1 VYAARFRSAFL
12 ACSVLLL
19 AAPAVAQEADG
30 ARDRLVYAGENGYGP
45 YETLDEDGRAVGFNI
60 DLIEAVAAAQGFE
73 LAFDLGEWAPRRRA
87 LRGGEVD
94 IMAMF
99 VSQRRDRE
107 FDFSEPFLIVHHRI
121 FTPADAPRIQRIDE
135 LAGKRVIVQRAALSH
150 DFLEQLDIEMELTL
164 VRNDS
169 EGIKLLAAGEHDA
182 ALLTENR
189 SRRTL
194 ADAELDA
201 LAISGPP
208 VLPVE
213 YAFAVDEGREELL
226 ASINAGLERVRGSG
240 EFDRIYRR
248 WLQPYDGAHDHGS
261 QDVGGVVTA
270 VGLAVA
276 LLAIALLGR
285 KVVLSRRQMRAAR
298 EELDYLKRHDALTGL
313 LSRHALEE
321 RLDELLGRDDAQTHS
336 LMHINVDQF
345 RLVNET
351 AGRAAADGVLRQLAG
366 LLNSALPES
375 ASVARIGGDEFVAVL
390 PDVGLEDAVAS
401 GRHLL
406 ETLDESSRML
416 PALPAHHRLTLSI
429 GVVAFTGEEETKE
442 VILRRAD
449 CACVAAKEDGR
460 ARVHPWQPGDRRL
473 AERYGEL
480 RWVSRI
486 QDALRDRRIVLY
498 FQPIVAAAQPSRL
511 AGAEILLRMLPED
524 ESGEAIR
531 AGAFMPAAERYFL
544 TPRIDRFVF
553 EKVFEWIE
561 ANAATFDRIDRINVN
576 VSGRSLGDPGFLTYL
591 EQSARRHRRA
601 LSRLCLEVTETAL
614 ISNLDRARRTL
625 DHLHEVG
632 CRIALDDFGTGV
644 SSMNYLR
651 QLPVDVLKFDGT
663 FIAGVDT
670 DPGARE
676 FIRELNRLGHAMGK
690 TTVAECVET
699 EAVRAVLAEDGVDLI
714 QGYLIAHP
722 APLEHIDRWLNA
734 SEVLQS

>member
-1 VYAARFRSAFL
+1 
-12 ACSVLLL
+12 LL

-45 YETLDEDGRAVGFNI
+45 YETIDEDGRAVGFNI
-60 DLIEAVAAAQGFE
+60 DLIEAVAAAQDFE
-73 LAFDLGEWAPRRRA
+73 LEFDLGEWAPRRRA
-87 LRGGEVD
+87 LRTGEVD

-99 VSQRRDRE
+99 VSQRRERE
-107 FDFSEPFLIVHHRI
+107 FDFSEPYLIVHHRI

-150 DFLEQLDIEMELTL
+150 DFLEQLDIDMELTL

-248 WLQPYDGAHDHGS
+248 WLQPYATPRAEDRQRPATTRLAW
-261 QDVGGVVTA
+261 GGFLLA
-270 VGLAVA
+270 LLLLVGL
-276 LLAIALLGR
+276 LAR
-285 KVVLSRRQMRAAR
+285 KLWLSRRKMKAAYR
-298 EELDYLKRHDALTGL
+298 ELHYLKRHDALTGL
-313 LSRHALEE
+313 LSRHALER
-321 RLDELLGRDDAQTHS
+321 RLDELLERFPGQTHS
-336 LMHINVDQF
+336 LLHIDVDQF

-351 AGRAAADGVLRQLAG
+351 AGRAVADAVLRQLAG
-366 LLNSALPES
+366 VLGNALPES
-375 ASVARIGGDEFVAVL
+375 ASVARIGGDEFVALL
-390 PDVGLEDAVAS
+390 PHCGLENAVAR
-401 GRHLL
+401 GRQLL
-406 ETLDESSRML
+406 EALDNGDQVL
-416 PALPAHHRLTLSI
+416 PALPDRHRLTLSI
-429 GVVAFTGEEETKE
+429 GVVGFTGEEETKE

-486 QDALRDRRIVLY
+486 QDALRDERIVLY
-498 FQPIVAAAQPSRL
+498 FQPIVAAGHPSRL
-511 AGAEILLRMLPED
+511 AGAEILVRMLPEQA
-524 ESGEAIR
+524 GQEAIR

-561 ANAATFDRIDRINVN
+561 ANAATFDRIERINVN
-576 VSGRSLGDPGFLTYL
+576 VSGRSLGDAGFLAYL
-591 EQSARRHRRA
+591 DRRA
-601 LSRLCLEVTETAL
+601 RTDRRTLSRLCLEVTETAL
-614 ISNLDRARRTL
+614 ISNLDRARRIL
-625 DHLHEVG
+625 DRLHEAG

-663 FIAGVDT
+663 FVAGIDS

-676 FIRELNRLGHAMGK
+676 FIREMNRLGKAMGK

-699 EAVRAVLAEDGVDLI
+699 EAVRAVLAEDGIDLI
-714 QGYLIAHP
+714 QGYVIAHP
-722 APLEHIDRWLNA
+722 APLDEIGQWLDSSDA
-734 SEVLQS
+734 P

>member
-1 VYAARFRSAFL
+1 MHAARFRSALL
-12 ACSVLLL
+12 ACSFMFPATL
-19 AAPAVAQEADG
+19 APAQSSSESSNA
-30 ARDRLVYAGENGYGP
+30 LVYAGENGYGP
-45 YETLDEDGRAVGFNI
+45 YETLDEDGRAIGFNI
-60 DLIEAVAAAQGFE
+60 DLIKAVAAAEGLD

-87 LRGGEVD
+87 LRTGEVD

-99 VSQRRDRE
+99 VSQRRNRE
-107 FDFSEPFLIVHHRI
+107 FDFSEPHLIVHHRI
-121 FTPADAPRIQRIDE
+121 FTPANAPRIQRIEE
-135 LAGKRVIVQRAALSH
+135 LEGKRVIVQRAALSH
-150 DFLEQLDIEMELTL
+150 DFLDQLEIDMELTL

-169 EGIKLLAAGEHDA
+169 EGIRLLAEGNHDA

-194 ADAELDA
+194 ADAQLDA

-208 VLPVE
+208 VLPVD
-213 YAFAVDEGREELL
+213 YAFAVDEGRDELL
-226 ASINAGLERVRGSG
+226 AAINSGLERVRSTG

-248 WLQPYDGAHDHGS
+248 WLQPYDAAQDDGS
-261 QDVGGVVTA
+261 WHLGGVLTA
-270 VGLAVA
+270 IGLTIAV
-276 LLAIALLGR
+276 LLIALLGR
-285 KVVLSRRQMRAAR
+285 KVVVSRRQMRAAR

-313 LSRHALEE
+313 LSRHALEK
-321 RLDELLGRDDAQTHS
+321 RLDALLDRNNGQTHS

-366 LLNSALPES
+366 LFTSALPES
-375 ASVARIGGDEFVAVL
+375 ASVARIGGDEFVALL
-390 PDVGLEDAVAS
+390 PRIGLEDAVVS

-406 ETLDESSRML
+406 ESLDDSNQAL
-416 PALPAHHRLTLSI
+416 TALPEQQRLTLSI
-429 GVVAFTGEEETKE
+429 GVVGFTGDEQTKE

-460 ARVHPWQPGDRRL
+460 ARVHAWQPGDRRL

-480 RWVSRI
+480 RWIGRI
-486 QDALRDRRIVLY
+486 QDALRDDRVVLY
-498 FQPIVAAAQPSRL
+498 FQPIVPAAHPSRL
-511 AGAEILLRMLPED
+511 AGAEILVRIRPED
-524 ESGEAIR
+524 DDDEAIR
-531 AGAFMPAAERYFL
+531 AEAFMPAAERYFL
-544 TPRIDRFVF
+544 TPRIDRYVF
-553 EKVFEWIE
+553 ERVFEWIDS
-561 ANAATFDRIDRINVN
+561 NAATFERIDRINVN
-576 VSGRSLGDPGFLTYL
+576 VSGRSLGDAGFLAYL
-591 EQSARRHRRA
+591 DRRA
-601 LSRLCLEVTETAL
+601 KTHRGALSGICLEVTETAL

-625 DHLHEVG
+625 DRLHEAG

-663 FIAGVDT
+663 FVTGIDA

-676 FIRELNRLGHAMGK
+676 FIREMNRLGKAMGK

-714 QGYLIAHP
+714 QGYLIAQP
-722 APLEHIDRWLNA
+722 APLEHIQRWLDA
-734 SEVLQS
+734 SEARQS